1 MKGKLHQK
9 IFQICNFN
17 LKVYSLKM
25 RIEILLKYLFLKG
38 PSYTIFVYLV
48 LLKLDLTTR
57 GAMES
62 DNRSD
67 FTYQMIDWR
76 FAIKSDF

>member
-1 MKGKLHQK
+1 
-9 IFQICNFN
+9 
-17 LKVYSLKM
+17 M

-38 PSYTIFVYLV
+38 PSYTIFVYLI
-48 LLKLDLTTR
+48 LLRSDLTTR

-67 FTYQMIDWR
+67 FTYQMIDWL

>member
-1 MKGKLHQK
+1 
-9 IFQICNFN
+9 
-17 LKVYSLKM
+17 M

-38 PSYTIFVYLV
+38 PSYTIFVYLI
-48 LLKLDLTTR
+48 LLRSDLTTR

-62 DNRSD
+62 DKRSD
-67 FTYQMIDWR
+67 FTYQMIDWL